1 MPIRIRYYYLIIS
14 SGCSSPGSGLFSHP
28 GSWIQGSKKH
38 RILYPDPQHWLTV
51 GSYLRCRRAA
61 EAQSAV
67 TEAPPPP
74 VVVDRSPEVEAL
86 QKKVDNLNRLLE
98 GKVNEVVEVHKQ
110 LNVRIIEFR
119 TVEPLFL
126 FISECEY

>member
-1 MPIRIRYYYLIIS
+1 MIRMFIPWIRIVLPSRILDP
-14 SGCSSPGSGLFSHP
+14 GVKKAPDLGSGSATLVS
-28 GSWIQGSKKH
+28 SSS
-38 RILYPDPQHWLTV
+38 LLT
-51 GSYLRCRRAA
+51 CRRVA

-110 LNVRIIEFR
+110 LNVRI
-119 TVEPLFL
+119 TV
-126 FISECEY
+126 

>member
-1 MPIRIRYYYLIIS
+1 
-14 SGCSSPGSGLFSHP
+14 
-28 GSWIQGSKKH
+28 
-38 RILYPDPQHWLTV
+38 
-51 GSYLRCRRAA
+51 
-61 EAQSAV
+61 V

>member
-1 MPIRIRYYYLIIS
+1 MHADPDPIIFPYNMIRMFIPWIRIVLPSQILDPGVKKAPDTV
-14 SGCSSPGSGLFSHP
+14 SGSATLVNSWFLF
-28 GSWIQGSKKH
+28 
-38 RILYPDPQHWLTV
+38 T
-51 GSYLRCRRAA
+51 CRRVV

-110 LNVRIIEFR
+110 LNVRIIELKR
-119 TVEPLFL
+119 
-126 FISECEY
+126 